1 MVRDLCLKERTE
13 NVRAQQK
20 IRYVVHFNLQ
30 EIKDRFDD
38 SIRSIEQ
45 KFDIYDQLI
54 KLGNEEEAKDILRS
68 QIVFLESI
76 LDFYI
81 HEMTKYSYYKMFTNT
96 WKKTSQYRNFKVKME
111 TVEKGLN
118 AVDTQWFFEYVTDA
132 FSRSVFLSNKS
143 ISNQL
148 DAIGIPYQDVMHKV
162 FSQSTVKESCT
173 KGKEFIDHVFIRR
186 NIIVIKMIEVM
197 TQRYKTILRNPM
209 LKKL

>member
-1 MVRDLCLKERTE
+1 MIVYEASNK
-13 NVRAQQK
+13 
-20 IRYVVHFNLQ
+20 NL
-30 EIKDRFDD
+30 
-38 SIRSIEQ
+38 
-45 KFDIYDQLI
+45 IYDQLI

-118 AVDTQWFFEYVTDA
+118 AADTQWFFEYVTDA

-186 NIIVIKMIEVM
+186 NIIVHQNDRSHDSAIQNDITKSYVEETIETM
-197 TQRYKTILRNPM
+197 
-209 LKKL
+209 KKIIYEIWAIANAK